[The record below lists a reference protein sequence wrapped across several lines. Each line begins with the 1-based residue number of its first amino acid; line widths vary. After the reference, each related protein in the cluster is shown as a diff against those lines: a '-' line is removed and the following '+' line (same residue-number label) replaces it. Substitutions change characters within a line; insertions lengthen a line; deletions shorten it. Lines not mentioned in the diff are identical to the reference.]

1 MRTKKTPL
9 MIETERLARSQE
21 TAALALASGCTEDEA
36 AKKIGAASR
45 TIKTWLQTDHTFT
58 HRIHQI
64 RSSISQRVNASLV
77 DKMQTAIATLEDLCR
92 DSRNDA
98 TRLAAAKQIIELGM
112 KMQENVEFK
121 ERITVCE
128 VSQRQDHL
136 HNESTLRIQS
146 ETTKETLNVN

>member
-9 MIETERLARSQE
+9 MIETERLALSQE

-45 TIKTWLQTDHTFT
+45 TIKTWLETDHTFT

-98 TRLAAAKQIIELGM
+98 TRLAAAKLILEGCSPLGTAENTGKSRGQRGIEVGVRNRR
-112 KMQENVEFK
+112 K
-121 ERITVCE
+121 
-128 VSQRQDHL
+128 
-136 HNESTLRIQS
+136 
-146 ETTKETLNVN
+146 